1 MRITDYPLWQVI
13 QDFQT
18 DNPVSSLTFTQRLA
32 RENDWKMSYAIR
44 AVDEYKKFIYLI
56 CVAPHPLTPSDQ
68 VDQVWH
74 LHMLYTQSYWKDF
87 CERTLKREIHHGPTK
102 GGKQEAEK
110 FNDWYARTLEMYRA
124 VFLSEPPADIWPH
137 PAKRFS
143 DVHYKRINVRTN
155 WIIPKPVWLLLLIN
169 SITTKIHKKIM

>member
-1 MRITDYPLWQVI
+1 MRNPLWNAI
-13 QDFQT
+13 QEFET
-18 DNPVSSLTFTQRLA
+18 DNPGSPLSFTHRLA
-32 RENDWKMSYAIR
+32 RENGWTMQYSIR

-74 LHMLYTQSYWKDF
+74 LHMIYTQSYWKDF

-102 GGKQEAEK
+102 GGKEEAEK

-124 VFLSEPPADIWPH
+124 VFLYERPSDIWPH

-143 DVHYKRINVRTN
+143 DVHFKRINTRIN
-155 WIIPKPVWLLLLIN
+155 WVIPKPRLLVQFLQFIH
-169 SITTKIHKKIM
+169 SKIRKMKM